1 METYKIVLTGGP
13 CGGKT
18 DSIDFLS
25 KKLIEQDYSVKIV
38 NETANSL
45 LKLGYMPSINIST
58 FDFQNLLFKIQFLN
72 EYVSEGKS
80 NILLCDRGL
89 FDGKVYIDES
99 DFQKIL
105 NLNKVKEKEI
115 SSTYD
120 GALYFRSI
128 SYEYPNEFSKK
139 RIYESPEVGRIR
151 DERCKEIWIDKI
163 VPCNYDNLDGFE
175 NKQMMIYLA
184 LKKQLEYLE
193 QIKSYKLSD
202 YYDIEYFKY
211 IYSGINEILTK
222 NDISDDIKIKTR
234 GLIR

>member
-1 METYKIVLTGGP
+1 MKTYKIVLTGGP

-25 KKLIEQDYSVKIV
+25 KRLIEQDYSVKIV

-45 LKLGYMPSINIST
+45 LKLGYMPGVNISI
-58 FDFQNLLFKIQFLN
+58 FDFQNLLFKIQFLK
-72 EYVSEGKS
+72 EYISEGRA

-89 FDGKVYIDES
+89 FDGKVYIEDD

-105 NLNKVKEKEI
+105 NLNKVEEKEVL
-115 SSTYD
+115 STYD

-128 SYEYPNEFSKK
+128 SYEYPDEFSKR
-139 RIYESPEVGRIR
+139 RIYESPEVGIIR
-151 DERCKEIWIDKI
+151 DERCKKIWIDKI
-163 VPCNYDNLDGFE
+163 VPCNYDNLDGFK
-175 NKQMMIYLA
+175 NKQKMIYLA
-184 LKKQLEYLE
+184 LNQQLEYLK

-222 NDISDDIKIKTR
+222 NDISDDIKIKTG
-234 GLIR
+234 GLVR